1 MICLRVVSG
10 ISCGAV
16 SPALQ
21 SLLGQWVPVYERSR
35 LTVIVVSGQMVRRD
49 TISKGLNARSF
60 YSQCHL
66 QYKLV
71 IYHKK
76 SINNMKS
83 GQFPSEQIVSF
94 IFYKQGVRKYGKIC
108 VTCCI
113 NVGTPLAFRHKLWI
127 FIILYECT
135 AAFLQQQQNDKPKTL
150 QLWPDAVLTDKI
162 WENIEANIENA
173 THME

>member
-1 MICLRVVSG
+1 MICLRIVSG

-21 SLLGQWVPVYERSR
+21 SLLGQWVPVYERSK

-49 TISKGLNARSF
+49 TISKGLNTRSF

-66 QYKLV
+66 LYKLV
-71 IYHKK
+71 IYNNK
-76 SINNMKS
+76 SINK
-83 GQFPSEQIVSF
+83 QIKSF

-150 QLWPDAVLTDKI
+150 QL
-162 WENIEANIENA
+162 
-173 THME
+173 

>member
-1 MICLRVVSG
+1 MRTVNLCLTINTIRLLDLCISCFTCLACFPYFKAQLEKQIISFKSLMRSLFHCRFDKRRYDISAILVICLRFVSG

-21 SLLGQWVPVYERSR
+21 SLLGQWVPVYERSK

-66 QYKLV
+66 LYKLV

-76 SINNMKS
+76 SINNIKS
-83 GQFPSEQIVSF
+83 G
-94 IFYKQGVRKYGKIC
+94 
-108 VTCCI
+108 
-113 NVGTPLAFRHKLWI
+113 
-127 FIILYECT
+127 
-135 AAFLQQQQNDKPKTL
+135 
-150 QLWPDAVLTDKI
+150 
-162 WENIEANIENA
+162 
-173 THME
+173 